1 MDHSKVDK
9 VIQEYEELFIKC
21 KRLTSVLK
29 LDDEFTQSEIERL
42 KRTVWNARNLQIAQ
56 SEMNSKEALLFKQK
70 LFELIHK
77 HSTKGD

>member
-9 VIQEYEELFIKC
+9 VIQEYEQLFMNC
-21 KRLTSVLK
+21 KNLTSVLK
-29 LDDEFTQSEIERL
+29 LDDEFTRSELERL

-70 LFELIHK
+70 LFELIYK
-77 HSTKGD
+77 Q